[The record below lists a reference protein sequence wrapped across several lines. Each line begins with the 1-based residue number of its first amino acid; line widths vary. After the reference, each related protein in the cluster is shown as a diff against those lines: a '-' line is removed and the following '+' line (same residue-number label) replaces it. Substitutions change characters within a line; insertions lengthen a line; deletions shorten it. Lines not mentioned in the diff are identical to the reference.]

1 MHQRKVLYI
10 LLCGVLTVSLVV
22 AVGTASA
29 QPVSIDAKTLQKL
42 QETIEQQQLLMQKQ
56 TQELK
61 SQSEMLN
68 ALQKQVNDLSN
79 KASVATT
86 QAAEAKVTAEQAK
99 TTAETKIVD
108 QDAFRRMVTAVNPDV
123 KLAISGQVNRAVNMV
138 DDGDNTKAYYVDND
152 ASNTRIRFIGT
163 AKMTEETTIG
173 SRLEFAVAP
182 NESSTV
188 TQGNEGGDENYLQA
202 RWAEVSFDSKS
213 YGKLSLGKG
222 DTASNNTAQVD
233 LSRTDVIMYSSISDI
248 VAGLQFRTKNGKD
261 LTGIEVSDA
270 FNDQDGLSRQSRV
283 RYDTP
288 SLYGFSLAGSVVSDQ
303 RSDAA
308 LFWGGQGLGF
318 KAAAAAA
325 VSNPNQDNTNL
336 RYDGSFSILH
346 EKTGLNLTLSGGM
359 LDKEAQ
365 DSATNLYAKLG
376 WIANFF
382 DFGATSFGVDY
393 TNSQNTSGEGDKG
406 YSVGAAAVQSLDK
419 FGTELYF
426 QYRLFSLDRDSDNGP
441 SVEDVNAATVGARVK
456 F

>member
-1 MHQRKVLYI
+1 
-10 LLCGVLTVSLVV
+10 
-22 AVGTASA
+22 
-29 QPVSIDAKTLQKL
+29 
-42 QETIEQQQLLMQKQ
+42 
-56 TQELK
+56 
-61 SQSEMLN
+61 
-68 ALQKQVNDLSN
+68 
-79 KASVATT
+79 
-86 QAAEAKVTAEQAK
+86 
-99 TTAETKIVD
+99 
-108 QDAFRRMVTAVNPDV
+108 
-123 KLAISGQVNRAVNMV
+123 VNRAVNMV

-163 AKMTEETTIG
+163 AKMTEEMTIG

-188 TQGNEGGDENYLQA
+188 TQGNEGGDENYFQA
-202 RWAEVSFDSKS
+202 RWADVSFDSKS

-248 VAGLQFRTKNGKD
+248 VSGIQFRTTNGKQ
-261 LTGIEVSDA
+261 LTGITVSDA

-288 SLYGFSLAGSVVSDQ
+288 SLNGFSLAGSVVSDQ

-365 DSATNLYAKLG
+365 DNATNLYAKLG

-382 DFGATSFGVDY
+382 DFGATAFGVDY

-406 YSVGAAAVQSLDK
+406 YSLGAAAVQSLDK

-441 SVEDVNAATVGARVK
+441 SVENINAGTVGARVK